1 MALMTGDSL
10 KKLRRFAAV
19 GLAACVLSV
28 ATVRQ
33 ASAQDKPADPTP
45 PPAAQTPPPPPDP
58 DKVTLGF
65 FRNTEIGGLVDTY
78 WQYNSNKVPPLYQA
92 FNVLYN
98 SFDVSM
104 AELWVAK
111 TPTTDSPIGYKVRTT
126 FGSAADLMAS
136 ASGQFLKESPY
147 KNIEEAYGSYLAPV
161 GKGLQIDVGKF
172 VTNAGAEVIEAK
184 DDWNYSRSLLFQ
196 LAIPLYHSGVR
207 LTYSPNDKVTLM
219 GGVINGWNVVND
231 NNTAK
236 SVMASITYKPTGSV
250 TLVEN
255 YIGGPEQANNND
267 NWRTLSDTVLTYT
280 VNPQVSLM
288 ANYDYGHDTNVAN
301 GVSVHWQGIA
311 GYAKYQANKYV
322 ALIPR
327 VEFYND
333 PQGFTTGFTTGP
345 LANPSGQNLTD
356 ATVTLEVKPADNFM
370 WRIEYRGDFSSQS
383 PFINSS
389 GAFKSNQQLF
399 MVGFLF
405 NFSTKSS

>member
-10 KKLRRFAAV
+10 KKLRRVAAV

-28 ATVRQ
+28 AMVRQ
-33 ASAQDKPADPTP
+33 AGAQDKPAD
-45 PPAAQTPPPPPDP
+45 QTPPPPDP
-58 DKVTLGF
+58 DKVTLNF
-65 FRNTEIGGLVDTY
+65 FRNTEIGGLVDAY
-78 WQYNSNKVPPLYQA
+78 WLYNSNKVPPSYQA
-92 FNVLYN
+92 FDVLYN

-104 AELWVAK
+104 AEFWVGK
-111 TPTTDSPIGYKVRTT
+111 TPTADSRIGYKIRTT
-126 FGSAADLMAS
+126 FGSAADIMAS

-184 DDWNYSRSLLFQ
+184 DDFNYSRSLLFQ

-219 GGVINGWNVVND
+219 GGVINGWNDVND

-236 SVMASITYKPTGSV
+236 SVMASVTFKPTGSLSV
-250 TLVEN
+250 VEN
-255 YIGGPEQANNND
+255 YIGGPEQPND
-267 NWRTLSDTVLTYT
+267 NDDWRTLSDTVVSYT

-288 ANYDYGHDTNVAN
+288 ANYDWAHDTVA
-301 GVSVHWQGIA
+301 GVSTTWQGVA
-311 GYAKYQANKYV
+311 GYLKYQANKYV
-322 ALIPR
+322 AVVPR
-327 VEFYND
+327 IEFFKD
-333 PQGFTTGFTTGP
+333 AQGFTTGVV
-345 LANPSGQNLTD
+345 QNLTD
-356 ATVTLEVKPADNFM
+356 ATVTLEIKAADNFL
-370 WRIEYRGDFSSQS
+370 WRIEYRGDFSNQS
-383 PFINSS
+383 PFTNSS
-389 GAFKSNQQLF
+389 GVAKKNQQLF